1 MWKGST
7 ARFPQLAR
15 KSGVCNHSTMGK
27 LTESLLEEI
36 RLHCLALPEV
46 NERASHGA
54 PTFFI
59 RDKRSFVTVWMEG
72 HHGVNFPQMWAASL
86 PDFRAFLI
94 EERPEI
100 FFLPAYVAHRGW
112 VGVRLDLDLK
122 FEELADLLDDAYR
135 LIAPPSLV
143 HLFDETE
150 IS

>member
-1 MWKGST
+1 M
-7 ARFPQLAR
+7 ARFRQLAR
-15 KSGVCNHSTMGK
+15 YGGLCKHSTMGK
-27 LTESLLEEI
+27 LTEPLLENI
-36 RLHCLALPEV
+36 RSHCLSLPEV

-59 RDKRSFVTVWMEG
+59 RDKHSFATVWMEG
-72 HHGVNFPQMWAASL
+72 HHDVHFPQLWAASV

-100 FFLPAYVAHRGW
+100 FFLPAYVTHRGW

-143 HLFDETE
+143 QQMDEAQT
-150 IS
+150 S